1 MTTAPKRP
9 PLRVSGVDRLTRAVR
24 PEMLIDRLL
33 ARRGVAVVAAPPY
46 TGKTFFALEAM
57 RTVVQGGHFAGGPAF
72 KAQRPGNVLYLGN
85 DSPDWD
91 LASQFDKLIG
101 LPDPKTHD
109 VGRLMDETD
118 LGSYGFIFE
127 PGFMLNSGEDAERV
141 IDAAKVRASVRDYTR
156 AFVGGEDTEVYR
168 PVRGTDLIVI
178 DTLRSVHGFEEN
190 DNTGMQHVMNLL
202 RYIATET
209 GAGVLALHHF
219 NKGTKESPQASLER
233 LRGATAIGGAVDSV
247 FALTGKLPSV
257 AVRVLKHRPCPEQ
270 SDFVYQFEQSKDRV
284 ALRLE
289 SAEGIMNL
297 AARKAVL
304 ELLEAN
310 HGEWVRT
317 NELQAAVGGAMNEIA
332 SSKKVVNATGKVLAA
347 LEKNGNV
354 VRIHGA
360 ARLADAQVGGDS

>member
-1 MTTAPKRP
+1 
-9 PLRVSGVDRLTRAVR
+9 
-24 PEMLIDRLL
+24 MLINRLL
-33 ARRGVAVVAAPPY
+33 ARKGVAIVAAPPY

-57 RTVVQGGHFAGGPAF
+57 RTVVQASAFAESPAF
-72 KAQRPGNVLYLGN
+72 NAPRPGNVLYLGN

-101 LPDPKTHD
+101 LPDAKTHD
-109 VGRLMDETD
+109 VGRLLDETD

-127 PGFMLNSGEDAERV
+127 PGFMLNTGEDAERV
-141 IDAAKVRASVRDYTR
+141 IDAARRQSSVRDYSR
-156 AFVGGEDTEVYR
+156 AFVGGEESEVYR

-202 RYIATET
+202 RYIANQT

-219 NKGTKESPQASLER
+219 NKGSKESPQASLER

-257 AVRVLKHRPCPEQ
+257 AVRILKHRPCPEQ
-270 SDFVYQFEQSKDRV
+270 SDFMYQFEQGAGSVKLTVTSTDGV
-284 ALRLE
+284 VN
-289 SAEGIMNL
+289 I
-297 AARKAVL
+297 AAKKAVL
-304 ELLEAN
+304 EVLEAN
-310 HGEWVRT
+310 AGEWVRSAAI
-317 NELQAAVGGAMNEIA
+317 QAAVALAMGEKA
-332 SSKKVVNATGKVLAA
+332 ESKKVVNVAGRVLAA
-347 LEKNGNV
+347 LEKTGNV

-360 ARLADAQVGGDS
+360 ARLADAVGGES

>member
-1 MTTAPKRP
+1 MSTAPQRP
-9 PLRVSGVDRLTRAVR
+9 PLRIDRADRLVRATR
-24 PEMLIDRLL
+24 PEMLINRLL
-33 ARRGVAVVAAPPY
+33 ARKGVAVLASPPY

-57 RTVVQGGHFAGGPAF
+57 RTVVEAGTFAGHSDF
-72 KAQRPGNVLYLGN
+72 KATKPGNVLYLGN

-109 VGRLMDETD
+109 VGRLIDETD

-127 PGFMLNSGEDAERV
+127 PGFMLNTAEDAERV
-141 IDAAKVRASVRDYTR
+141 IDAARRQSSVRDYSR
-156 AFVGGEDTEVYR
+156 AFVGGEEAEVYR

-202 RYIATET
+202 RYIANQT

-219 NKGTKESPQASLER
+219 NKGSKESPQASLER

-257 AVRVLKHRPCPEQ
+257 AVRILKHRPCPEQ
-270 SDFVYQFEQSKDRV
+270 IDFMYQFEQRAGRV
-284 ALRLE
+284 ALSVT
-289 SAEGIMNL
+289 SAEGVVNVVTK
-297 AARKAVL
+297 KAVL
-304 ELLEAN
+304 EALEA
-310 HGEWVRT
+310 GAGTWVKT
-317 NELQAAVGGAMNEIA
+317 GDIQVAVAKVMDDTPE
-332 SSKKVVNATGKVLAA
+332 SKKVASATGKVLAV
-347 LEKNGNV
+347 LERAGKI

-360 ARLADAQVGGDS
+360 SRLADAVGGES